1 MRFSRRAGGVVAK
14 LDRVE
19 AGVLSSAVSD
29 LLVLLAD
36 DEPEQDTAQEQDAG
50 QDPLAA
56 LVGMPTGDPE
66 APEDP
71 ALARLLPQA
80 YGDDDPAANR
90 EFRRF
95 TEADLRAG
103 KRVTA
108 SVVLA
113 SLAPYLERGGK
124 VPLDRAQADAWLM
137 CLNDLRL
144 VLGTRL
150 EVTENTDLDVPEDD
164 PRAQPLLVYGWLG
177 WVQESLLACLEPRSL
192 A

>member
-56 LVGMPTGDPE
+56 LVGMPTGPVE
-66 APEDP
+66 RPSDP
-71 ALARLLPQA
+71 ALARLLPDA
-80 YGDDDPAANR
+80 YGDDEEAAE

-177 WVQESLLACLEPRSL
+177 WVQESLLASMTAR
-192 A
+192 